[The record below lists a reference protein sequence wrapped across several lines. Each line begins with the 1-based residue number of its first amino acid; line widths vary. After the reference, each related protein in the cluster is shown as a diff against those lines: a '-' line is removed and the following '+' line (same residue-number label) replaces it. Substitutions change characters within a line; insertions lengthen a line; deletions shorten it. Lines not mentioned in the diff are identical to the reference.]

1 MAPFERKDLPVFQD
15 GGYLGNNEFR
25 TGAIGIYKGDI
36 VQLECHDFEK
46 DNEKKLRGHVL
57 VLTDNKKEV
66 VHAAWIRK
74 KVVTAKHFIPLTEQS
89 FNDYCTNNEKKNLP
103 LILKKGPKAKQQRRL
118 NVVRPSKK
126 GGGASGG
133 GSQSQEI
140 MQMRL
145 QMMAMQQ
152 QMMMMAAQYQG
163 GVGAG
168 SANGMPFMMMGM
180 GGVGA
185 GSANMMS
192 MPFMNMPGG
201 MMGSMMGRGQAAGSK
216 ESRGRDD
223 SGDGVK
229 DLTYEEKRQL
239 GKDINKLQP
248 EQVQK
253 VIDILYENGAPQ
265 GENGEIEIDMET
277 FDTASLRRLKSY
289 VKRALKPKGKKA
301 PGSAAN
307 MLARVENAAAATQK
321 RKRELMEQQASLLE
335 QDGGKRA
342 RHDDDSDSDSE
353 EEGCH
358 YY

>member
-1 MAPFERKDLPVFQD
+1 
-15 GGYLGNNEFR
+15 
-25 TGAIGIYKGDI
+25 
-36 VQLECHDFEK
+36 
-46 DNEKKLRGHVL
+46 
-57 VLTDNKKEV
+57 
-66 VHAAWIRK
+66 
-74 KVVTAKHFIPLTEQS
+74 
-89 FNDYCTNNEKKNLP
+89 
-103 LILKKGPKAKQQRRL
+103 
-118 NVVRPSKK
+118 
-126 GGGASGG
+126 
-133 GSQSQEI
+133 
-140 MQMRL
+140 MRL

-192 MPFMNMPGG
+192 MPFMNMPAGI
-201 MMGSMMGRGQAAGSK
+201 MGSIMGRGQAAGSK

-223 SGDGVK
+223 SMPFRNMRVK

-353 EEGCH
+353 EEGGD